1 MQKENITVNHAET
14 NQSPYVK
21 LSLESED
28 FSKMNMMFNNN
39 QQIANQVQKLQSLP
53 TSDINYTKKE
63 EVEYNQIKPVERRQP
78 QMEERSERN
87 DEIEELSNRTKN
99 TLNGMRVKEKRVE
112 IVTKI
117 TYTYEDGSTREVVQ
131 TQKHS
136 FK

>member
-1 MQKENITVNHAET
+1 MNKNDILNNSNYQNAPTANM
-14 NQSPYVK
+14 NQSPFVK

-28 FSKMNMMFNNN
+28 FSKMNMFNNN
-39 QQIANQVQKLQSLP
+39 QNNRPQNNSPVVSNNYNNKVSQPVSNVVQSEPQKN
-53 TSDINYTKKE
+53 IN
-63 EVEYNQIKPVERRQP
+63 
-78 QMEERSERN
+78 N
-87 DEIEELSNRTKN
+87 DEIEEMTNRTKN
-99 TLNGMRVKEKRVE
+99 LMIGLKVKEKRVE

>member
-1 MQKENITVNHAET
+1 MNQIQKI
-14 NQSPYVK
+14 
-21 LSLESED
+21 
-28 FSKMNMMFNNN
+28 
-39 QQIANQVQKLQSLP
+39 QSLP
-53 TSDINYTKKE
+53 TSDINYSKKE
-63 EVEYNQIKPVERRQP
+63 EVDFNPIKPVERRQP
-78 QMEERSERN
+78 IIEERNERS

-99 TLNGMRVKEKRVE
+99 TLNGTRVKEKKVE